1 MKITPKILSI
11 PPYLSTRWE
20 NVTALRV
27 EGGNLLVSLADG
39 TICSIPDLSEETINT
54 VFATHAQI
62 SEKIESEK
70 EDLSGL
76 VSGMRSGIKDIF
88 GLFSKLGENSITSL
102 GKVLEHDPSNTEM
115 PNLPDEIVKKVELLL
130 NIIPQE
136 DVLEMPPAESGCNCM
151 YCQINR
157 ILRQETP
164 HAETDL
170 LSSEEPV
177 EETELEFSQ
186 WNVENIDEKLY
197 KVTNKLDPKEEYRV
211 FLGDPIGCTCGK
223 PHCDHILAVLRS

>member
-11 PPYLSTRWE
+11 PPHLSTRWE

-27 EGGNLLVSLADG
+27 EEGALLVSLHDG
-39 TICSIPDLSEETINT
+39 SVCSIPDLSEETINT
-54 VFATHAQI
+54 IFATHAQV
-62 SEKIESEK
+62 SESLETEK
-70 EDLSGL
+70 EDISALA
-76 VSGMRSGIKDIF
+76 SGMRSGIKDIF
-88 GLFSKLGENSITSL
+88 GLFSKLGDSSVPSI
-102 GKVLEHDPSNTEM
+102 GKVLEHDPTNAE
-115 PNLPDEIVKKVELLL
+115 LPDLPEEIVKKVQLLL
-130 NIIPQE
+130 EVIPRE
-136 DVLEMPPAESGCNCM
+136 DILEMPEAEPGCNCM

-157 ILRQETP
+157 ILRQEEP
-164 HAETDL
+164 HQESDL
-170 LSSEEPV
+170 LSSDETV

-223 PHCDHILAVLRS
+223 AHCDHILAVLRS